1 MKLPSKYFWCF
12 TLIIFLS
19 FSLRF
24 EGLWTLEGPIFDE
37 IFYPQYGLNYLQNQE
52 FFYPHP
58 PLANYLYSISIWVY
72 MTVGSFFGM
81 TGTLVDFENINPMS
95 YRWLNTL
102 TGSLLF
108 ALTYR
113 IAIAIYN
120 NKVFALLA
128 SLFVAIDG
136 AMIVDSRIATA
147 NMFLLFFGLCSMG
160 RIFIPYMFNNKN
172 NQKNLIYFAFFI
184 GLTASVKWNGLGF
197 FLMASSYYFLLLL
210 VKYFDKRS
218 LTQNNLDSELA
229 ENISPFN
236 YSLYFLLFPL
246 ITYIIIFIP
255 DVLFNTQFSFIEK
268 HQQMMGYHQTM
279 VSNNEHPYCSNW
291 FTWPLML
298 RPIAYFFE
306 SYTLADSGISM
317 VRSIHLFPNPILSL
331 LSFIS
336 VIIMSI
342 SWVKLFL
349 NWINMNL
356 VCKEFFIFSFILLG
370 YFCNLVPWMIVER
383 CTFIYHYQPSAI
395 FGFLALAWYLG
406 KWLEAQEWS
415 KRITSCLILLLIL
428 VAFLYWLPIQLGI
441 PMENFQFYDRMRLKS
456 WI

>member
-12 TLIIFLS
+12 TLITFLS

-58 PLANYLYSISIWVY
+58 PLANYLYSISMWVY

-81 TGTLVDFENINPMS
+81 TGTLVDFENMNPMS

-102 TGSLLF
+102 IGSLLF

-120 NKVFALLA
+120 NRVFALLA

-147 NMFLLFFGLCSMG
+147 NMFLLFFGLCSMVV
-160 RIFIPYMFNNKN
+160 FSSYMFNNKN

-210 VKYFDKRS
+210 VKYFDKKS
-218 LTQNNLDSELA
+218 LTQDNLDSELA
-229 ENISPFN
+229 ENISPYN

-279 VSNNEHPYCSNW
+279 VGENEHPYCSNW
-291 FTWPLML
+291 YTWPLML

-306 SYTLADSGISM
+306 SYTIADSGISM
-317 VRSIHLFPNPILSL
+317 IRNIHLFPNPILSL
-331 LSFIS
+331 LSFTS

-342 SWVKLFL
+342 SWVGLFL
-349 NWINMNL
+349 RWINKNL
-356 VCKEFFIFSFILLG
+356 IDKEFFIFTFILLG
-370 YFCNLVPWMIVER
+370 YFCNLVPWIIVER

-415 KRITSCLILLLIL
+415 KKIASWSILLLIMI
-428 VAFLYWLPIQLGI
+428 AFLYWLPIQLGI
-441 PMENFQFYDRMRLKS
+441 PIEDFQFYNRIKLES
-456 WI
+456 WM

>member
-113 IAIAIYN
+113 IAITIYN
-120 NKVFALLA
+120 NRVFALLA

-147 NMFLLFFGLCSMG
+147 NMFLLFFGLCSMVVFSS
-160 RIFIPYMFNNKN
+160 FIFNNKN
-172 NQKNLIYFAFFI
+172 NQKNLIYCVFFI

-210 VKYFDKRS
+210 VKYFDKKS

-246 ITYIIIFIP
+246 ITYTIIFIP

-279 VSNNEHPYCSNW
+279 VGENEHPYCSSW
-291 FTWPLML
+291 YTWPLML

-317 VRSIHLFPNPILSL
+317 IRNIHLFPNPILSL

-349 NWINMNL
+349 SWINKSL
-356 VCKEFFIFSFILLG
+356 IGKEFFIYSFILLG
-370 YFCNLVPWMIVER
+370 YFCNLVPWIIVER

-415 KRITSCLILLLIL
+415 KRIASWSILLLIII
-428 VAFLYWLPIQLGI
+428 AFLYWLPIQLGI
-441 PMENFQFYDRMRLKS
+441 PIEDFQFYDRIKLES
-456 WI
+456 WM